1 MNANAQLNDE
11 KPADGRSDSNGELGL
26 RIIFKDKID
35 GSVVPHGIRDDGG
48 FLLFFPEVQKYDGQ
62 ETRYNDEVLTQTNLA
77 HFILGALM
85 SA

>member
-1 MNANAQLNDE
+1 MSNKQ
-11 KPADGRSDSNGELGL
+11 ADNGSAVGGSPSNGGLGL
-26 RIIFKDKID
+26 RIVFKDKID

-48 FLLFFPEVQKYDGQ
+48 YLLFFPDVQKYDGQ
-62 ETRYNDEVLTQTNLA
+62 EERYENEILTQTNQA